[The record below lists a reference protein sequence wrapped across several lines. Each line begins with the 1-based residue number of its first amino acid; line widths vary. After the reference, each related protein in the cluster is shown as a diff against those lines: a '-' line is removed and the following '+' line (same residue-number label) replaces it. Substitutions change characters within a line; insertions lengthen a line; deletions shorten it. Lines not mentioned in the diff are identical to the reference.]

1 MFRRAVYNY
10 ILNGTT
16 STKIKVLR
24 LRLEDRHARFL
35 RDLARE
41 VNFVWNYCNE
51 LQMFNRERA
60 LS

>member
-1 MFRRAVYNY
+1 VFRRAVYNY
-10 ILNGTT
+10 TVNGTA
-16 STKIKVLR
+16 STKIEVLR

-41 VNFVWNYCNE
+41 VNFVWSYRND

-60 LS
+60 AS

>member
-1 MFRRAVYNY
+1 VFRRAVYNY

>member
-1 MFRRAVYNY
+1 V
-10 ILNGTT
+10 NGTA
-16 STKIKVLR
+16 STKIEVLR

-41 VNFVWNYCNE
+41 VNFVWSYRND

-60 LS
+60 AS